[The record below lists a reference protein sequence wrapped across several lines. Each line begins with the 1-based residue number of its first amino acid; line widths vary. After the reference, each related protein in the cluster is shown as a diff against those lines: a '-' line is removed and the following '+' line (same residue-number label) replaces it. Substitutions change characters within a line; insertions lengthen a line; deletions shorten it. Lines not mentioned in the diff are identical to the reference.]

1 MIFFCNFADEL
12 RNGNIEPIW
21 RKQAYTQQYT
31 TIQKRI
37 SIMQTS
43 KYLLATERD
52 AEWGLTISTVGR
64 EEIVPGEEYPTKG
77 HADGYYFDLQKGR
90 TLDKYQLL
98 YQPEGEGVFR
108 SAHLAETKIKAGDI
122 FLLFP
127 GEWHS
132 YHPSSTKGWKSY
144 WIGFKGKNIN
154 DRVKAG
160 FLSPEKPIYHVGYS
174 NEIIALYEEAYKTA
188 QEEAAYV
195 QQTLAGI
202 VNHLIGKMYSLE
214 RNIIL
219 SKDSKHVD
227 IINRAR
233 LRIRESLEDTLSIQE
248 IAQELGISYSSFRK
262 LFKEHT
268 GFAPALYQQ
277 NLKLQRAKELLST
290 TDDSI
295 KEIAYRLNFE
305 SPDYFSAKFKNQT
318 GMKPSD
324 FRNTTR

>member
-1 MIFFCNFADEL
+1 
-12 RNGNIEPIW
+12 
-21 RKQAYTQQYT
+21 
-31 TIQKRI
+31 
-37 SIMQTS
+37 MQTS

-64 EEIVPGEEYPTKG
+64 EEIAPGEAYPTKG

-90 TLDKYQLL
+90 ILDEYQLL
-98 YQPEGEGVFR
+98 YQPEGEGVFS
-108 SAHLAETKIKAGDI
+108 SAHLPETKIKAGDI

-132 YHPSSTKGWKSY
+132 YHPSGTKGWKSY
-144 WIGFKGKNIN
+144 WIGFKGKNID

-188 QEEAAYV
+188 QEEAAFA
-195 QQTLAGI
+195 QQTMAGI

-214 RNIIL
+214 RNIVL
-219 SKDSKHVD
+219 SKDAKHVD
-227 IINRAR
+227 MINKAR
-233 LRIRESLEDTLSIQE
+233 LRIRETLEDTLTIQE

-262 LFKEHT
+262 LFKEYT
-268 GFAPALYQQ
+268 GMAPAMYQQ
-277 NLKLQRAKELLST
+277 SLRLQRAKELLST
-290 TDDSI
+290 TDESI

-324 FRNTTR
+324 FRNMTR

>member
-1 MIFFCNFADEL
+1 MPNGDSPSAPWDEKKSPQEKPIQQKDMLTDITSIF
-12 RNGNIEPIW
+12 R
-21 RKQAYTQQYT
+21 
-31 TIQKRI
+31 
-37 SIMQTS
+37 
-43 KYLLATERD
+43 
-52 AEWGLTISTVGR
+52 R
-64 EEIVPGEEYPTKG
+64 EEYSTNTNC
-77 HADGYYFDLQKGR
+77 FTSQKV
-90 TLDKYQLL
+90 K
-98 YQPEGEGVFR
+98 EC
-108 SAHLAETKIKAGDI
+108 SAHLPETKIKAGDI

-132 YHPSSTKGWKSY
+132 YHPSGTKGWKSY
-144 WIGFKGKNIN
+144 WIGFKGKNID

-188 QEEAAYV
+188 QEEVAFA
-195 QQTLAGI
+195 QQTMAGI

-214 RNIIL
+214 RNIVL
-219 SKDSKHVD
+219 SKDTKHVD
-227 IINRAR
+227 MINKAR
-233 LRIRESLEDTLSIQE
+233 LRIRESLEDTLTIQE

-290 TDDSI
+290 TDESI

-305 SPDYFSAKFKNQT
+305 SPDYFSAKFKIQT

-324 FRNTTR
+324 FRNMTR

>member
-1 MIFFCNFADEL
+1 MGAHHQH
-12 RNGNIEPIW
+12 RGTRGN
-21 RKQAYTQQYT
+21 RTRG
-31 TIQKRI
+31 RI
-37 SIMQTS
+37 SYQ
-43 KYLLATERD
+43 
-52 AEWGLTISTVGR
+52 
-64 EEIVPGEEYPTKG
+64 G
-77 HADGYYFDLQKGR
+77 HADGYYFDIKKGR
-90 TLDKYQLL
+90 TLDEYQLL

-108 SAHLAETKIKAGDI
+108 SAHLPETKIKAGDI

-188 QEEAAYV
+188 QEEAAFV

-219 SKDSKHVD
+219 GKDSKHVD

-233 LRIRESLEDTLSIQE
+233 LRIRESLEDTLTIQDL
-248 IAQELGISYSSFRK
+248 AQELGVSYSSFRK
-262 LFKEHT
+262 LFKEYT

-277 NLKLQRAKELLST
+277 TLKLQRAKELLST
-290 TDDSI
+290 TNESI

>member
-1 MIFFCNFADEL
+1 
-12 RNGNIEPIW
+12 
-21 RKQAYTQQYT
+21 
-31 TIQKRI
+31 
-37 SIMQTS
+37 MQTS

-64 EEIVPGEEYPTKG
+64 EEIAPGEAYPTKG

-90 TLDKYQLL
+90 ILDEYQLL
-98 YQPEGEGVFR
+98 YQPEGEGVFC
-108 SAHLAETKIKAGDI
+108 SAHLPETKIKAGDI

-132 YHPSSTKGWKSY
+132 YHPSGTKGWKSY
-144 WIGFKGKNIN
+144 WIGFKGKNID

-188 QEEAAYV
+188 QEEVAFA
-195 QQTLAGI
+195 QQTMAGI

-214 RNIIL
+214 RNIVL
-219 SKDSKHVD
+219 SKDTKHVD
-227 IINRAR
+227 MINKAR
-233 LRIRESLEDTLSIQE
+233 LRIRESLEDTLTIQE

-268 GFAPALYQQ
+268 GFAPALYKQ

-290 TDDSI
+290 TDESI

-305 SPDYFSAKFKNQT
+305 SPDYFSAKFKIQT

-324 FRNTTR
+324 FRNMTR

>member
-1 MIFFCNFADEL
+1 
-12 RNGNIEPIW
+12 
-21 RKQAYTQQYT
+21 
-31 TIQKRI
+31 
-37 SIMQTS
+37 MQTS
-43 KYLLATERD
+43 KYLLATKRD

-64 EEIVPGEEYPTKG
+64 EEIAPGEAYPTKG

-90 TLDKYQLL
+90 ILDEYQLL
-98 YQPEGEGVFR
+98 YQPEGEGVFC
-108 SAHLAETKIKAGDI
+108 SAHLPETKIKAGDI

-132 YHPSSTKGWKSY
+132 YHPSGTKGWKSY
-144 WIGFKGKNIN
+144 WIGFKGKNID

-188 QEEAAYV
+188 QEEVAFA
-195 QQTLAGI
+195 QQTMAGI

-214 RNIIL
+214 RNIVL
-219 SKDSKHVD
+219 SKDTKHVD
-227 IINRAR
+227 MINKAR
-233 LRIRESLEDTLSIQE
+233 LRIRESLEDTLTIQE

-268 GFAPALYQQ
+268 GLAPALYQQ

-290 TDDSI
+290 TDESI

-305 SPDYFSAKFKNQT
+305 SPDYFSAKFKIQT

-324 FRNTTR
+324 FRNMTR

>member
-1 MIFFCNFADEL
+1 
-12 RNGNIEPIW
+12 
-21 RKQAYTQQYT
+21 
-31 TIQKRI
+31 
-37 SIMQTS
+37 MQTS

-64 EEIVPGEEYPTKG
+64 EEIAPGEAYPTKG

-90 TLDKYQLL
+90 TLDEYQLL
-98 YQPEGEGVFR
+98 YQPEGEGIFR
-108 SAHLAETKIKAGDI
+108 SAHLSETRIKAGDI

-127 GEWHS
+127 GEWHT
-132 YHPSSTKGWKSY
+132 YYPLQDKGWKSY
-144 WIGFKGKNIN
+144 WIGFKGKNID

-188 QEEAAYV
+188 QEEAAYA
-195 QQTLAGI
+195 QQTMAGI

-214 RNIIL
+214 RNIVL

-227 IINRAR
+227 MINKAR
-233 LRIRESLEDTLSIQE
+233 LRIRESLEDTLTIQE

-268 GFAPALYQQ
+268 GFAPALNQQ

-290 TDDSI
+290 TDESI

-324 FRNTTR
+324 FRNMTR

>member
-1 MIFFCNFADEL
+1 
-12 RNGNIEPIW
+12 
-21 RKQAYTQQYT
+21 
-31 TIQKRI
+31 
-37 SIMQTS
+37 MQTS

-77 HADGYYFDLQKGR
+77 HADGYYFDIKKGR
-90 TLDKYQLL
+90 TLDEYQLL
-98 YQPEGEGVFR
+98 YQPEGEGVFS
-108 SAHLAETKIKAGDI
+108 SAHLPETKIKAGDI

-188 QEEAAYV
+188 QEEAAFV

-219 SKDSKHVD
+219 GKDSKHVD

-233 LRIRESLEDTLSIQE
+233 LRIRESLEDTLTIQDL
-248 IAQELGISYSSFRK
+248 AQELGVSYSSFRK
-262 LFKEHT
+262 LFK
-268 GFAPALYQQ
+268 
-277 NLKLQRAKELLST
+277 KLQEA
-290 TDDSI
+290 
-295 KEIAYRLNFE
+295 
-305 SPDYFSAKFKNQT
+305 
-318 GMKPSD
+318 
-324 FRNTTR
+324 